1 VQDFLGFRKPE
12 GPEAVTAASGNLIV
26 RAGALVA
33 SFSVLLCT
41 IVWTVLSTFP
51 VLQDYPE
58 WVYQGY
64 LLSGLFRGL
73 PQFTNNFAI
82 HVYPI
87 PNSFCQLLLGI
98 AVTIVRD
105 PIIAAKLVLLFYCSL
120 CFALAANLGR
130 PSLSFAFLATFAF
143 NGTFWNGFLNF
154 QFGLLFLGFYVH
166 AILKE
171 RRRSDVFHIS
181 FSLLIFFSHFTAYV
195 VWVGLYCA
203 FYVFPMRTS
212 AQENVWHT
220 IVRTFT
226 GIKITDLIPLMPGC
240 AFTVLYLIG
249 RAVVP
254 LHWGTLDSATGTA
267 IKPDTVVDDSALSWI
282 MYKGY
287 TLMKLGPFQIFE
299 ATSGN
304 VIAPSSHLMYWSGIA
319 VNLVFATMLLIYLT
333 EAVYMMINS
342 GQLLGLNVKARVR
355 NTGSPALPTLSVAA
369 LIAGISIIYM
379 AAPQFLG
386 NATNTGERF
395 LVALILVVFL
405 TAPPGIA
412 VLRTWNLAIL
422 VCLPIY
428 IQFMLV
434 SIGAVVPSGSNWKA
448 LYFTHRPYV
457 FVDRI
462 EYLLDRNRQFPPGLV
477 FPTSFLYGKV
487 QN

>member
-1 VQDFLGFRKPE
+1 
-12 GPEAVTAASGNLIV
+12 VTAASGNLIV
-26 RAGALVA
+26 RVGAVVA
-33 SFSVLLCT
+33 SFSVLLC
-41 IVWTVLSTFP
+41 IIMWTVLSTFP

-73 PQFTNNFAI
+73 PQFTDNFAI

-120 CFALAANLGR
+120 CFALAANLLYQLGR

-171 RRRSDVFHIS
+171 GQRSDVFHIS

-195 VWVGLYCA
+195 VWAGFYCA
-203 FYVFPMRTS
+203 FYVFPMRVS
-212 AQENVWHT
+212 AHENVWHT
-220 IVRTFT
+220 IARTFA
-226 GIKITDLIPLMPGC
+226 GIKITDLIPLIPGC
-240 AFTVLYLIG
+240 AFAVLYLIG
-249 RAVVP
+249 RVIMP
-254 LHWGTLDSATGTA
+254 LHWGTLHSATSTA
-267 IKPDTVVDDSALSWI
+267 IKPGTVVDDSALSWI

-299 ATSGN
+299 ATNGN
-304 VIAPSSHLMYWSGIA
+304 VIAPSSHLAYWSGIV
-319 VNLVFATMLLIYLT
+319 VNLVFATILLIYLT
-333 EAVYMMINS
+333 EAVCGMINY
-342 GQLLGLNVKARVR
+342 GRLRGPNLRTRVHNAR
-355 NTGSPALPTLSVAA
+355 SPVLPTLSVAA
-369 LIAGISIIYM
+369 FIVSIIIIYM

-395 LVALILVVFL
+395 LVAVILVAFL
-405 TAPPGIA
+405 TIPPGIA
-412 VLRTWNLAIL
+412 ILRTWNLAIL
-422 VCLPIY
+422 VCLPVY

-434 SIGAVVPSGSNWKA
+434 SIDSVVPSGSSWKA